1 MNQLSGSGPTG
12 PAGPSLQKRLLGLV
26 LGLVLLI
33 WSLMAVAVWFDARH
47 ELDELLDAHLA
58 QAAALLVLQDGS
70 STAGET
76 EDESQDADAGRGH
89 QAPNLHR
96 YAPRV
101 AFQVFHEGR
110 LSRRSANAPS
120 QPMME
125 PDAGGRFPTGLHTVS
140 LQGRSW
146 RVFVGRG
153 PAGDVQVLVAEQSRS
168 RGEILSAVLRGAV
181 GALLLALPLLAL
193 AIWWAVRQ
201 GTRPLRELGRL
212 LAQRS
217 PQSLE
222 TLSLRA
228 PPAEMQPLLAALNQ
242 LFRRIEA
249 LLAAERRF
257 TADAAHELRTPIAA
271 IRAQAQVARAAL
283 APGDEALRQH
293 ALDATL
299 QGCERAGHLVEQ
311 LLTLAR
317 LEQDPGFAAAA
328 PPLELAP
335 LARQVLADLA
345 PAALLR
351 GQDLSLELAPA
362 VASGA
367 ASGRVRGDATLLA
380 VLLRNLVDNGLRYS
394 PAGARIRLQLDAGAA
409 PGEGLRLSVADSGP
423 GLAPESLARLGE
435 RFFRVLAAGTDGEAS
450 APASAQ
456 TSGSGLGWSIVR
468 RIAEVHGLRIALGRS
483 AELGGLEVRLDFP
496 P

>member
-1 MNQLSGSGPTG
+1 MNQVSDSGPSG

-58 QAAALLVLQDGS
+58 QAAALLVLQDGG

-76 EDESQDADAGRGH
+76 EDERQDADAGRSH

-120 QPMME
+120 QPMMA
-125 PDAGGRFPTGLHTVS
+125 PDAGGRFLTGLHTVS
-140 LQGRSW
+140 LQGQSW
-146 RVFVGRG
+146 RVFAGWG

-242 LFRRIEA
+242 LFQRIEA

-283 APGDEALRQH
+283 APEDEALRQH

-362 VASGA
+362 A

-380 VLLRNLVDNGLRYS
+380 VLLRNLVDNALRYS

-435 RFFRVLAAGTDGEAS
+435 RFFRVLAAGTDGTTEIS
-450 APASAQ
+450 A
-456 TSGSGLGWSIVR
+456 SGSGLGWSIVR